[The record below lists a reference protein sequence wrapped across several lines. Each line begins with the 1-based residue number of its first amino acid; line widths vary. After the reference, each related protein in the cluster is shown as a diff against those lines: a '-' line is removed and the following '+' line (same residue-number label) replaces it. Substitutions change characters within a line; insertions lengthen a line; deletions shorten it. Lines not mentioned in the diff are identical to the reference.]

1 MWLSLVENLFFSV
14 LNRCAAVQ
22 IKQYWDCSTLWI
34 NWEGTMCFTLVY
46 NLFLLF
52 STGAQLC
59 KENNMGSVLP
69 YRLTGKVLCGLA

>member
-52 STGAQLC
+52 SRCAAVQRKQYGECSTLWINREGTMC
-59 KENNMGSVLP
+59 
-69 YRLTGKVLCGLA
+69 LA